1 VSVLYIVGLGHI
13 DGDMTDAV
21 SGDLRTAYGFEIR
34 RLAGLPEPAFAFD
47 AQRRQYSSVH
57 ILRSLLN
64 LKPEGENRLLGITEV
79 DLFIPM
85 LSFVLGQA
93 QLGGPTALVSVA
105 RLRQE
110 FYGLPPDPPLLRAR
124 AIKEAVHEIGHTFGL
139 THCADSTCPMSLSN
153 HVRHVD
159 TKGAT
164 LCSRCREAFLDI
176 TKHLRAPDAVS
187 GDAGYGR

>member
-1 VSVLYIVGLGHI
+1 MSVLYILGLGQI
-13 DGDMTDAV
+13 DEDMTDSV
-21 SGDLRTAYGFEIR
+21 SGELRTAYGFEIR

-47 AQRRQYSSVH
+47 AVRKQYSSVH

-64 LKPEGENRLLGITEV
+64 LKPEGENRLLGITDV

-93 QLGGPTALVSVA
+93 QLGGPTAVVSVA

-110 FYGLPPDPPLLRAR
+110 FYGLPPDLPLLRAR
-124 AIKEAVHEIGHTFGL
+124 AVKEAVHEIGHTFGL

-159 TKGAT
+159 AKGAT
-164 LCSRCREAFLDI
+164 LCSGCRAAFLDT
-176 TKHLRAPDAVS
+176 TKHLRTPDAVS
-187 GDAGYGR
+187 GDAGYGQ

>member
-1 VSVLYIVGLGHI
+1 VSVLYIVEVGRIDEHI
-13 DGDMTDAV
+13 TDAV
-21 SGDLRTAYGFEIR
+21 SADLRQTYGFDIR
-34 RLAGLPEPAFAFD
+34 RLAGLPKPDFAFD
-47 AQRRQYSSVH
+47 TQRKQFGSVL
-57 ILRSLLN
+57 ILRELLN
-64 LKPEGENRLLGITEV
+64 LKPEGNNRVLGIADV

-93 QLGGPTALVSVA
+93 QLGGPTAIVSLA

-124 AIKEAVHEIGHTFGL
+124 AVKEAVHEIGHTFGL
-139 THCADSTCPMSLSN
+139 THCTDSTCPMSLSN

-164 LCSRCREAFLDI
+164 LCSTCRAALLDI
-176 TKHLRAPDAVS
+176 TTQLRTPGAIA
-187 GDAGYGR
+187 GDAGNGR

>member
-1 VSVLYIVGLGHI
+1 MSVLYIIELGHI
-13 DGDMTDAV
+13 DEDIRDAV
-21 SGDLRTAYGFEIR
+21 SGDLRNEYGFEIR

-47 AQRRQYSSVH
+47 AQRKQYSSVLV
-57 ILRSLLN
+57 LRSLLG
-64 LKPEGENRLLGITEV
+64 LRPEGESRLLGIADV

-93 QLGGPTALVSVA
+93 QLGGPTALISLA

-139 THCADSTCPMSLSN
+139 THCTDNACPMSLSN
-153 HVRHVD
+153 HVRQVD

-164 LCSRCREAFLDI
+164 LCSRCRAAVLDI
-176 TKHLRAPDAVS
+176 TQHLRAPGAMS

>member
-1 VSVLYIVGLGHI
+1 MSVLYIVELGHI
-13 DGDMTDAV
+13 DEDIRDDV
-21 SGDLRTAYGFEIR
+21 SGDLRNTYGFEIR

-47 AQRRQYSSVH
+47 AQRKQYSSVLV
-57 ILRSLLN
+57 LRSLLS
-64 LKPEGENRLLGITEV
+64 LKPEGENRLLGITGV

-93 QLGGPTALVSVA
+93 QLGGPIALISLA

-110 FYGLPPDPPLLRAR
+110 FYGLPPDHALLRAR

-139 THCADSTCPMSLSN
+139 THCTDHACPMSLSN
-153 HVRHVD
+153 HVRQVD
-159 TKGAT
+159 TKGAA
-164 LCSRCREAFLDI
+164 LCSRCRAAFLDI
-176 TKHLRAPDAVS
+176 TQHLRAPDAVS